1 MLTLGIETS
10 CDETSVAVV
19 GDGRKVLSNLIHS
32 QVDVHSEFGGVVP
45 ELAARD
51 HLERLPHLLDVALD
65 QAGIKPSDLDLLAVT
80 RGPGLVGCL
89 LVGVGVGEGLA
100 AAWSKPLTGV
110 NHLWGHIYAAMLS
123 RGDLEPPLLGLVVSG
138 AHSDLVRMPEHG
150 RFEVIGRTRDDA
162 AGEAFDKAARMLGLG
177 YPGGPALDKLARTG
191 DARRQKLPQPSLAG
205 LEYSFSGLK
214 TALLYRLRDL
224 GESVTPQDK
233 ADLAASF
240 ERSVV
245 ESLLEKLDQ
254 ALSASPYPEV
264 VVSGGVAANT
274 LLRKRATEVVGT
286 RARLTMPPLEL
297 CTDNAAMIAAA
308 GYFSQFTSPPRGEDE
323 SSYFTSPP
331 REEVES
337 RYFTSPPHGEDE
349 SSYFTSPPRGEVESR
364 LRLSGGAVG
373 PVLVDPS
380 LGW

>member
-1 MLTLGIETS
+1 VVSAVLTLGIETS

-19 GDGRKVLSNLIHS
+19 ENGRRVLSNVIHS
-32 QVDVHSEFGGVVP
+32 QVDLHKEFGGVVP

-51 HLERLPHLLDVALD
+51 HLERLPHLLDLALEAAGAKPADLD
-65 QAGIKPSDLDLLAVT
+65 QIAVT
-80 RGPGLVGCL
+80 RGPGLAGCL

-100 AAWSKPLTGV
+100 TAWSRPLSGV
-110 NHLWGHIYAAMLS
+110 NHLWGHIYAAMLT
-123 RGDLEPPLLGLVVSG
+123 RPDLEPPLLGLVVSG

-150 RFEVIGRTRDDA
+150 SFAVIGRTRDDA

-177 YPGGPALDKLARTG
+177 YPGGPALDRLARTG
-191 DARRQKLPQPSLAG
+191 DPRRQPLPRPSLKG

-224 GESVTPQDK
+224 GDTVTQEIR

-245 ESLLEKLDQ
+245 ESLLEKLDA
-254 ALSASPYPEV
+254 ALTESPYLEV
-264 VVSGGVAANT
+264 VVCGGVAANT
-274 LLRKRATEVVGT
+274 LLRKRAAEVVGN

-308 GYFSQFTSPPRGEDE
+308 AFFNPEPAGEGE
-323 SSYFTSPP
+323 A
-331 REEVES
+331 RAIEVE
-337 RYFTSPPHGEDE
+337 
-349 SSYFTSPPRGEVESR
+349 
-364 LRLSGGAVG
+364 
-373 PVLVDPS
+373 PS
-380 LGW
+380 LGWIG

>member
-1 MLTLGIETS
+1 VIRHPLPIGERAGGGLKLALALGIETS

-19 GDGRKVLSNLIHS
+19 EDGRRVLANVIHS
-32 QVDVHSEFGGVVP
+32 QVDLHREFGGVVP

-51 HLERLPHLLDVALD
+51 HLERLPSLLDLALE
-65 QAGIKPSDLDLLAVT
+65 QAGVQPADLDLLAVT

-100 AAWSKPLTGV
+100 AAWKKPLTGV
-110 NHLWGHIYAAMLS
+110 NHLWGHIYAAMLT
-123 RGDLEPPLLGLVVSG
+123 RPELEPPLLGLVVSG
-138 AHSDLVRMPEHG
+138 AHSDLVRMPAHG
-150 RFEVIGRTRDDA
+150 RFEVLGRTRDDA

-177 YPGGPALDKLARTG
+177 FPGGPALDRLARRG
-191 DARRQKLPQPSLAG
+191 DAARQPLPKPSLPG

-224 GESVTPQDK
+224 GASVTEQDR
-233 ADLAASF
+233 ADLAAAF

-245 ESLLEKLDQ
+245 ESLLEKLDR
-254 ALSASPYPEV
+254 ALDEAPVPEV
-264 VVSGGVAANT
+264 VVAGGVAANT
-274 LLRKRATEVVGT
+274 LLRSRAAEVVGD

-308 GYFSQFTSPPRGEDE
+308 GFHAARVPAD
-323 SSYFTSPP
+323 
-331 REEVES
+331 VE
-337 RYFTSPPHGEDE
+337 
-349 SSYFTSPPRGEVESR
+349 
-364 LRLSGGAVG
+364 
-373 PVLVDPS
+373 PS

>member
-1 MLTLGIETS
+1 LTLGIETS
-10 CDETSVAVV
+10 CDETSVALVE
-19 GDGRKVLSNLIHS
+19 DGRRVLSNVVHT
-32 QVDVHSEFGGVVP
+32 QVEVHREFGGVVP

-51 HLERLPHLLDVALD
+51 HLLRLPSLIDLAFEE
-65 QAGIKPSDLDLLAVT
+65 AGARPAEVDLLAVT

-89 LVGVGVGEGLA
+89 LVGAGVGEGLA
-100 AAWSKPLTGV
+100 AAWAKPLTGV

-123 RGDLEPPLLGLVVSG
+123 RRDLEPPLLGLVVSG

-177 YPGGPALDKLARTG
+177 FPGGPALDRLARQG
-191 DARRQKLPQPSLAG
+191 DARRQPLPKPSLEG

-224 GESVTPQDK
+224 GGSITDQDR

-245 ESLLEKLDQ
+245 ESLLEKLDT
-254 ALSASPYPEV
+254 ALGAEPYGEV
-264 VVSGGVAANT
+264 VVAGGVAANT
-274 LLRKRATEVVGT
+274 LLRKRAAEVVAG

-297 CTDNAAMIAAA
+297 CTDNAAMIASA
-308 GYFSQFTSPPRGEDE
+308 GFY
-323 SSYFTSPP
+323 
-331 REEVES
+331 
-337 RYFTSPPHGEDE
+337 
-349 SSYFTSPPRGEVESR
+349 
-364 LRLSGGAVG
+364 GARR
-373 PVLVDPS
+373 PADVDPS
-380 LGW
+380 LGWS